1 MKQSQKSVLTILGI
15 FAAII
20 ILIAGYGR
28 VVFSK
33 VDVTELSSE
42 ERIMIQPNL
51 TNFNSIN
58 ASGAWS
64 IELTQG
70 ETWAVETSSLEKVK
84 GRISISVEDGT
95 LLLKQRS
102 TGFWFNFDNSDL
114 IATVT
119 MPALTSLDLSGAVEA
134 QISGFD
140 GEQLTIDSAGAVDL
154 EANNSQYNELSID
167 SAGAVDINFKD
178 MVVTNATVDLSGAA
192 DITLNMNGGELSGSL
207 SGAGDID
214 YYGTVSSE
222 SIKVAGA
229 GDITHKK

>member
-70 ETWAVETSSLEKVK
+70 ETWAVETNSLEKVK
-84 GRISISVEDGT
+84 GRISYFDNNTT
-95 LLLKQRS
+95 LHLLK
-102 TGFWFNFDNSDL
+102 TNL
-114 IATVT
+114 LAHI
-119 MPALTSLDLSGAVEA
+119 
-134 QISGFD
+134 
-140 GEQLTIDSAGAVDL
+140 TIKTFQG
-154 EANNSQYNELSID
+154 
-167 SAGAVDINFKD
+167 
-178 MVVTNATVDLSGAA
+178 
-192 DITLNMNGGELSGSL
+192 
-207 SGAGDID
+207 
-214 YYGTVSSE
+214 
-222 SIKVAGA
+222 
-229 GDITHKK
+229 